1 MKIMQDNCIDACEI
15 KSDGERQAE
24 EKLDTW
30 MRKLGLDEVEDK
42 DDSKGVNHD
51 TFRF

>member
-1 MKIMQDNCIDACEI
+1 MINCSKDACEI